1 MPKSMRRVIIESPYA
16 GEVERNIAYA
26 RLALLDCMRKGEAP
40 IASHL
45 LITQVY
51 DDLIPEERT
60 QGISAGLAWYHA
72 SDVTGVIY
80 TDLGYSGGMKK
91 AREYL
96 ETHGIPFEERSA
108 VTMPEFEEFSE
119 KYLRG
124 DSDLV
129 QQHILNMLTK
139 QPLSPRGIEMCGP
152 FSQRVNRIAFQS
164 LHDQG
169 RVRLDGKLNVVPTG
183 V

>member
-1 MPKSMRRVIIESPYA
+1 MPKNMRRVIIESPYA

-51 DDLIPEERT
+51 NDLIPEERT

-108 VTMPEFEEFSE
+108 MSMPEFKAFSD
-119 KYLRG
+119 KYMSG
-124 DSDLV
+124 ESALV
-129 QQHILNMLTK
+129 QEHILNMLAKDTMC
-139 QPLSPRGIEMCGP
+139 PRSIELFGP